1 MACKQTV
8 RSSFARHDAVYAVYL
23 PDTTTT
29 GRIDL
34 SHAKGALRL
43 RWHNPRTGRFEGGV
57 QRVMAGDNVRL
68 DAPAK

>member
-8 RSSFARHDAVYAVYL
+8 RSSFARHDAVYAVYW

-34 SHAKGALRL
+34 SHAKGAFRL
-43 RWHNPRTGRFEGGV
+43 RWHNPRLG
-57 QRVMAGDNVRL
+57 
-68 DAPAK
+68 APAK